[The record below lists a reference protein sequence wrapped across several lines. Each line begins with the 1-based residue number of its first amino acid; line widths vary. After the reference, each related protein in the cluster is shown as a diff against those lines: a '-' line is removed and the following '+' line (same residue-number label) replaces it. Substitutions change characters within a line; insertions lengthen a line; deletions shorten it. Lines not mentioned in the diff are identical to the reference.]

1 MGLIGPIPPIPPIS
15 PISLIPLRSTPLLSK
30 NTTFVFCFTP
40 PMGFLLV
47 VRNVLSLWVLNR
59 KKLKPKEN

>member
-1 MGLIGPIPPIPPIS
+1 MGLIGPIPPIPPISPIS

-40 PMGFLLV
+40 PYGVFACCAKCAIFV
-47 VRNVLSLWVLNR
+47 GV
-59 KKLKPKEN
+59 KPKKT